1 LHVRLLHSVSF
12 QIANVSE
19 SNVSKTIVSNSRIA
33 RCRLNCQGPCLR
45 NH

>member
-1 LHVRLLHSVSF
+1 LHVRSLHAVSF
-12 QIANVSE
+12 QIVNVSE
-19 SNVSKTIVSNSRIA
+19 SNVSKTIVSDSHIA